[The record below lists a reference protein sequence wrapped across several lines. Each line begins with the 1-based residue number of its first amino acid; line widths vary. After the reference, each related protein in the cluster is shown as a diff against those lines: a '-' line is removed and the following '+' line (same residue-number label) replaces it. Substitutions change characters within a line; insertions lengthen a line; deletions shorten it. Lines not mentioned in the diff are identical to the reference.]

1 MVTTAKT
8 NSLFLILEEKT
19 CLSVMLDFLVA
30 LGVVNN
36 SRNIY
41 TLCGSGDSLCA
52 DERAAKGLLETF
64 HELMVEGDTL
74 GASIQ

>member
-1 MVTTAKT
+1 
-8 NSLFLILEEKT
+8 
-19 CLSVMLDFLVA
+19 MLDFLVA